1 MHFTIE
7 WKDGSCWFD
16 NTPCD
21 PTDAPFA
28 ALKAQSLT
36 VEVSGLSA
44 ARERTL
50 ARSCSDLA
58 YDAHASMAARPPAC
72 THASV
77 HTPARTHAHRAW
89 TLPRARIHRIVRARQ
104 ARAKRVA
111 AEIAGTA

>member
-7 WKDGSCWFD
+7 WKDGSCRFD

-28 ALKAQSLT
+28 ALKAQSLA
-36 VEVSGLSA
+36 VEVSGLYA
-44 ARERTL
+44 AREHTL
-50 ARSCSDLA
+50 ARSCSHLA
-58 YDAHASMAARPPAC
+58 YDAHACMLVRLPALMHLFTPP
-72 THASV
+72 H
-77 HTPARTHAHRAW
+77 ARTHIARMHRTA
-89 TLPRARIHRIVRARQ
+89 RARQ